1 MAATSEAEDEA
12 VTGRGTK
19 ASAVGERGLRVAKST
34 MGIGAWTVTG
44 VLMGNSWECGMGESA
59 IAPAEYS

>member
-1 MAATSEAEDEA
+1 MAVTSEAGEEA

-19 ASAVGERGLRVAKST
+19 VSAEGDRDLRVAKST

-44 VLMGNSWECGMGESA
+44 VLTGSSCEYGMGDVTVGW
-59 IAPAEYS
+59 P

>member
-1 MAATSEAEDEA
+1 MAATSEAEEEA

-19 ASAVGERGLRVAKST
+19 VLAEGDRDLRVAKST
-34 MGIGAWTVTG
+34 TGTGAWTVTG
-44 VLMGNSWECGMGESA
+44 VLTGNSCECGMGESA